1 MKKLSHDEWQAIVQK
16 EASLLNEYLN
26 GATSASD
33 HYSASMKKL
42 EEIKKG
48 GTTCLGCTLGRS
60 LPH

>member
-1 MKKLSHDEWQAIVQK
+1 MKKLTHDEWQAIVQK

-26 GATSASD
+26 GASSNSD
-33 HYSASMKKL
+33 HYSDKMKKL

-48 GTTCLGCTLGRS
+48 GSQCLGCTLGRS